1 MENYMLEHVLSLPS
15 LIEEMADRQYEK
27 VENLIDD
34 ELFNKIKKIYIFGS
48 GDSYN
53 GAVACKQA
61 FIDIAKIDTEV
72 VNALQASRYLAKDTN
87 KQKADES
94 LAICISSS
102 GEAARSVEAI
112 YNLRKAG
119 FHTLLVGASLNSRAG
134 KRAELFL
141 EAKETSFKKAP
152 IPIPGIRS
160 FIPPV
165 ISLYYLAINLAYR
178 RGLID
183 MDVVLDLKKQIR
195 DLGKIVEETF
205 INYKDDVEKFGELIG
220 KYERVEFISSGPGKG
235 GFDFGVSKIL
245 EANGYYALSQD
256 TEEYA
261 HQTFFLNEPNHL
273 PTVLL
278 IASDSPYVDRA
289 LEIRDVLSFQT
300 RPLLIVSDDKKYINE
315 NHYNICFNH
324 KIKEVFIGL
333 PIACLMSYLTSFI
346 PFRIGDT
353 YMHNHLGF
361 YNEDNLKT
369 VRDSK
374 IIER

>member
-1 MENYMLEHVLSLPS
+1 MLEQVLSMPT
-15 LIEEMADRQYEK
+15 LIEEMVDRQYEK
-27 VENLIDD
+27 VESLISD

-53 GAVACKQA
+53 GAVTCKQA
-61 FIDIAKIDTEV
+61 FIDISKIDTEAI
-72 VNALQASRYLAKDTN
+72 NALQASRYLPKDVD
-87 KQKADES
+87 KQKADEC
-94 LAICISSS
+94 LVICISVS

-119 FHTLLVGASLNSRAG
+119 FHTLLVGANPDSRAG
-134 KRAELFL
+134 KRCELFL
-141 EAKETSFKKAP
+141 EAKDTSFKKAP

-160 FIPPV
+160 FVPPV
-165 ISLYYLAINLAYR
+165 ISLFLLAITLAYR
-178 RGLID
+178 KGLID
-183 MDVVLDLKKQIR
+183 ANGVLQLKKQIK
-195 DLGKIVEETF
+195 DLGNIVEKTF
-205 INYKDDVEKFGELIG
+205 INYRDDVERFADLIG

-261 HQTFFLNEPNHL
+261 HQTFFLNDPNHL

-278 IASDSPYVDRA
+278 IASDSPYADRA
-289 LEIRDVLSFQT
+289 LEIQDVLSFQS
-300 RPLLIVSDDKKYINE
+300 RPLLIVCDDKKYIKE

-324 KIKEVFIGL
+324 KIREAFIGL
-333 PIACLMSYLTSFI
+333 ATACLMSYLTSFI
-346 PFRIGDT
+346 PFRFSDT
-353 YMHNHLGF
+353 YMHGHLGF

-369 VRDSK
+369 VRKSK